1 MKKDTHLKSL
11 LGLSQ
16 NEAAMLLE
24 ITRMQW
30 AQFTTGR
37 RDIPLTAK
45 EKLADVLT
53 TLQKNKSIN
62 EYTKRIIETEKKNAH
77 DWLLKE
83 FKTIE
88 YKELYL
94 DRKIK
99 TVEQIRKEA
108 LTALNVVTYLEV
120 KHDNSHLQSLA
131 KSIKSRATK
140 TLNKNSLQHLQELQL
155 KKESLEMLKSKIE
168 QKLIFKSV

>member
-1 MKKDTHLKSL
+1 MKKDTTLKSL

-16 NEAAMLLE
+16 NEASMLLE

-37 RDIPLTAK
+37 RDIPLAAK
-45 EKLADVLT
+45 EKLSKIVT
-53 TLQKNKSIN
+53 SLQKNKFN
-62 EYTKRIIETEKKNAH
+62 EYTKRIIETEKKNTH

-88 YKELYL
+88 YKQLYL

-108 LTALNVVTYLEV
+108 LTALNVVVFLEEKQDNDYL
-120 KHDNSHLQSLA
+120 KNLA
-131 KSIKSRATK
+131 KNIKSRTTK

-155 KKESLEMLKSKIE
+155 KKDTLEMLKLKVE
-168 QKLIFKSV
+168 EKLKH